1 MAESRKVVNLCGAA
15 GIALLALT
23 GGALADGYEG
33 SVKDAP
39 VDEGRKFTYSFSI
52 TGTSD
57 YVFRGISQTDNDPTM
72 QGAINVG
79 YGIFYAGVWASGLE
93 FESFGNDAKMEA
105 DWYAG
110 IKPTW
115 GPLTFDFGVIYYTY
129 PGESYFVT
137 PPLGDLN
144 YLEYKAGVSVT
155 PFTNATLG
163 ATVFYSDDSFAS
175 TGEVWTVEG
184 TAGYTFHAIGP
195 FTPTISGV
203 LGHVESEDPA
213 YLGFNGFDSYT
224 YWNVGLAL
232 AVEKLTFDFR
242 YWDTEGAENAVSTS
256 GAPPA
261 GFTCVNDYCGER
273 FVFSATVA
281 LP

>member
-1 MAESRKVVNLCGAA
+1 MAESRRVVNLLGAA
-15 GIALLALT
+15 GIAFVALT
-23 GGALADGYEG
+23 SGALADGYEG
-33 SVKDAP
+33 SIKDAP
-39 VDEGRKFTYSFSI
+39 KDEGRKFTYSFSA

-57 YVFRGISQTDNDPTM
+57 YVFRGISQTDNDPTL
-72 QGAINVG
+72 QGAVNIG
-79 YGIFYAGVWASGLE
+79 YGIFYAGVWASGLD
-93 FESFGNDAKMEA
+93 FGSFGNDAEIEM
-105 DWYAG
+105 DWYGG

-129 PGESYFVT
+129 PGSGYGVNAD
-137 PPLGDLN
+137 LGDLP
-144 YLEYKAGVSVT
+144 YLEYKAGVSAT
-155 PFTNATLG
+155 PFTNATVG
-163 ATVFYSDDSFAS
+163 ATVYYSDDSFAS

-184 TAGYTFHAIGP
+184 TAGYTFHTVGP
-195 FTPTISGV
+195 FTPTVSAV
-203 LGHVESEDPA
+203 LGHVESEDAA
-213 YLGFNGFDSYT
+213 YLAFNGFDSYT

-232 AVEKLTFDFR
+232 VVDKLTFDFR
-242 YWDTEGAENAVSTS
+242 YWDTEGAENSVSTS

>member
-1 MAESRKVVNLCGAA
+1 MAESRKVVNLWGVA

-23 GGALADGYEG
+23 GGALADGYE
-33 SVKDAP
+33 VAAP
-39 VDEGRKFTYSFSI
+39 AAAEEGRKFTYSFSL

-57 YVFRGISQTDNDPTM
+57 YVFRGISQTDNDPTV
-72 QGAINVG
+72 QGAVNIG
-79 YGIFYAGVWASGLE
+79 YGIFYAGVWASGLD
-93 FESFGNDAKMEA
+93 FESFGNDATIEM
-105 DWYAG
+105 DWTAG
-110 IKPTW
+110 IKPVW

-129 PGESYFVT
+129 PGGGYGVNAD
-137 PPLGDLN
+137 LGDLP
-144 YLEYKAGVSVT
+144 YLEYKAGVSVS
-155 PFTNATLG
+155 PFTNASLG
-163 ATVFYSDDSFAS
+163 ATVYYSTDSFAS

-184 TAGYTFHAIGP
+184 TAGYTFHTIGP
-195 FTPTISGV
+195 FAPTISGV
-203 LGHVESEDPA
+203 LGHVESEDA
-213 YLGFNGFDSYT
+213 KYLAFNGFDSYT

-232 AVEKLTFDFR
+232 VVDKLTFDFR

-256 GAPPA
+256 GEPPA